1 MARTKQTELAV
12 LCVLGLHPMT
22 GYAVRAAIR
31 DQLGFF
37 WSESFGQIYP
47 TLSEL
52 VKEGAIEKREGPRA
66 RSSTFA
72 LTPLGRDRLASMLA
86 EPDQPV
92 PRRNGLL
99 LRLFFGHTL
108 GPEVCRSLLERTRD
122 EATELVETYRAV
134 RAEIEADPEYP
145 EHRAYWLITV
155 SAGEHT
161 ARATVAWAEESL
173 ALLESNR
180 EAFVLPTGTR
190 ST

>member
-47 TLSEL
+47 TLTEL
-52 VKEGAIEKREGPRA
+52 LKQGAIERQDGARA
-66 RSSTFA
+66 GSSTYA
-72 LTPLGRDRLASMLA
+72 LTAAGRRWLTEMLA
-86 EPDQPV
+86 EPDQPA

-99 LRLFFGHTL
+99 LRLFFGRAL
-108 GPEVCRSLLERTRD
+108 GPDTCRALVERARD
-122 EATELVETYRAV
+122 DAAQQLETYRAV

-145 EHRAYWLITV
+145 EHQAYWLITI

-161 ARATVAWAEESL
+161 ARAAIAWADETL
-173 ALLESNR
+173 ALFESQR
-180 EAFVLPTGTR
+180 ESFLA
-190 ST
+190 

>member
-52 VKEGAIEKREGPRA
+52 ERQGAIEKREGPRA
-66 RSSTFA
+66 GSSTFA
-72 LTPLGRDRLASMLA
+72 LTQLGRERLESMLA

-99 LRLFFGHTL
+99 LRLFFGRAL
-108 GPEVCRSLLERTRD
+108 GPDACRALLERARD
-122 EATELVETYRAV
+122 EAQALVEAYRSV

-145 EHRAYWLITV
+145 EHKAYWLITV

-161 ARATVAWAEESL
+161 ARASVAWAEESL
-173 ALLESNR
+173 ALVESNR

>member
-52 VKEGAIEKREGPRA
+52 VNQGAIEKREGPRA
-66 RSSTFA
+66 GSSTFA
-72 LTPLGRDRLASMLA
+72 LTSLGRERLASMLA
-86 EPDQPV
+86 EPDQPI

-99 LRLFFGHTL
+99 LRLFFGRAL
-108 GPEVCRSLLERTRD
+108 GPEACRALLERTRD
-122 EATELVETYRAV
+122 EARALLETYRAV

-145 EHRAYWLITV
+145 EHKAYWLITV
-155 SAGEHT
+155 SSGEHT

-180 EAFVLPTGTR
+180 DAFLLSTGTE
-190 ST
+190 TT